1 MDRTSA
7 YWREWLS
14 HGDFPDHPWR
24 SVLERSALTLKGLSY
39 APSGAIVSAPTTA
52 LPREP
57 GGERNYD
64 YRYSFV
70 RDAAF
75 TLWGAYSL
83 GFDWEADDHFYF
95 LADQADKD
103 GTLLNMYAVDGRR
116 DLEERELDHL
126 DGYAGARPVRVGNA
140 SYKYEQHDIWGAI
153 LDAAWIH
160 SRTREKLPE
169 RVWPMVKRQVELAA
183 ERWDKPDRGIWASRG
198 EPRHYTTSKVMCWV
212 ALDRGARL
220 AALRDDDELQDRWT
234 QVGREIQQDVIDN
247 ALNDDDVF
255 MAWYGSDE
263 LDASVLLIPL
273 VRFLPASDPR
283 VKKTVLT
290 IAKELSEH
298 GLVLRR
304 RPREGGDEAITG
316 EAFAVCSFWLAS
328 ALAEIGEDREA
339 REQCERLLTAMSP
352 LGLYAEHLDPHT
364 GRHLG
369 NYPHMFTHL
378 ALVNSLL
385 HLVRADTAGSAVQSM
400 AQH

>member
-1 MDRTSA
+1 M
-7 YWREWLS
+7 
-14 HGDFPDHPWR
+14 
-24 SVLERSALTLKGLSY
+24 VLTLAIPLRKFYGLEDFITERHLNAMSLMML
-39 APSGAIVSAPTTA
+39 ATGSIV
-52 LPREP
+52 
-57 GGERNYD
+57 
-64 YRYSFV
+64 
-70 RDAAF
+70 
-75 TLWGAYSL
+75 
-83 GFDWEADDHFYF
+83 
-95 LADQADKD
+95 
-103 GTLLNMYAVDGRR
+103 
-116 DLEERELDHL
+116 
-126 DGYAGARPVRVGNA
+126 GYG
-140 SYKYEQHDIWGAI
+140 YLTE
-153 LDAAWIH
+153 
-160 SRTREKLPE
+160 
-169 RVWPMVKRQVELAA
+169 
-183 ERWDKPDRGIWASRG
+183 
-198 EPRHYTTSKVMCWV
+198 
-212 ALDRGARL
+212 
-220 AALRDDDELQDRWT
+220 
-234 QVGREIQQDVIDN
+234 
-247 ALNDDDVF
+247 VF

-378 ALVNSLL
+378 ALVNSLM
-385 HLVRADTAGSAVQSM
+385 HMIRSDTASSAVRSM
-400 AQH
+400 AQS